1 MVPSLPEWADD
12 MECKTAVT
20 PAKPSGAVVHMSARR
35 DPQKTIGRHPH
46 QDHRRTQPP
55 RSIGRD
61 GPDPTR
67 AREPGVARQTPAL
80 HKRAAAR

>member
-1 MVPSLPEWADD
+1 MVPSLPEWADN

-55 RSIGRD
+55 PQHRQRWA
-61 GPDPTR
+61 GPH
-67 AREPGVARQTPAL
+67 AG
-80 HKRAAAR
+80 